1 MPEGAWGVAASE
13 WPDLMLRAQS
23 GDQPAYNRLLR
34 AIAPVV
40 RTSVRRRIRDEALA
54 EDVVQDVLLAV
65 HRVRHTYDPDRPFLP
80 WLSAIVSTRAIDA
93 LRRTGRHRRREVHDD
108 AIMAMQVDG
117 SATYA
122 IESATIGRDLDRYLS
137 RLPDRQRR
145 MIERV
150 RLQEM
155 SLTEAAAASGETL
168 PTVKSLLHR
177 ALLSLRQLGH
187 NDHG

>member
-1 MPEGAWGVAASE
+1 VPAAE
-13 WPDLMLRAQS
+13 WPELMLRAQA

-40 RTSVRRRIRDEALA
+40 RTSVRRRVYDDTMA
-54 EDVVQDVLLAV
+54 EDVVQDVLLAI
-65 HRVRHTYDPDRPFLP
+65 HRVRHTYDPGRPFMP
-80 WLSAIVSTRAIDA
+80 WLSAIVSSRTIDA
-93 LRRTGRHRRREVHDD
+93 LRRTGRQRRREVYDD
-108 AIMAMQVDG
+108 QVLAAQIDG
-117 SATYA
+117 AATYA
-122 IESATIGRDLDRYLS
+122 IESATIGRDLDRYLG

-155 SLTEAAAASGETL
+155 TLTEAAAASGETL